1 MATQAIDSYL
11 TEITVAK
18 TAHFTADGDS
28 GTVYVVTP
36 ASADVE
42 ITLEASAVGIRY
54 TFLNLSADHDLR
66 VLPATGETIKFW
78 SEAGSDVDTVTG
90 GNDEWLQV
98 DLFGSATILKASATN
113 WAVVSG
119 NGFRYND

>member
-1 MATQAIDSYL
+1 MAVQTIESYL

-18 TAHFTADGDS
+18 TTDFTADGDS
-28 GTVYVVTP
+28 GTVYAVTP

-54 TFLNLSADHDLR
+54 TFMNLSADHQSKIF
-66 VLPATGETIKFW
+66 PATGETIKWW
-78 SEAGSDVDTVTG
+78 SEAGSDVDTVTDAG
-90 GNDEWLQV
+90 EWLQV
-98 DLFGSATILKASATN
+98 NLFGSVTILKASATN
-113 WAVVSG
+113 WAVVGG